1 MLRSTVICALSL
13 ALAPSLAL
21 AQSLSITSANG
32 SGDCTGT
39 SFHQAADASGRYVA
53 AEWAVAGQFPIG
65 VNRGRARCTLRFNVA
80 VTQGYKI
87 VAGGGS
93 GLANR
98 VGIVQMTHLRLNG
111 ATSGVLVESS
121 IALDNA
127 AETTA
132 SAMINGGPMTGSNLN
147 LDRPTG
153 STAYESACSTAA
165 KSTFQLS
172 AIVDAATASNYVIP
186 WPPEPYAQ
194 RETASMGGVRL
205 FYSVIPCGPS
215 RSAGAEIPVVKP

>member
-1 MLRSTVICALSL
+1 MLRPTVMIALSL
-13 ALAPSLAL
+13 ALVPSIAF

-32 SGDCTGT
+32 TGDCTGT
-39 SFHQAADASGRYVA
+39 SFHQSADASGKYVA

-80 VTQGYKI
+80 VTQGYKL

-93 GLANR
+93 GIANR
-98 VGIVQMTHLRLNG
+98 MGIAQMSYLRLNG
-111 ATSGVLVESS
+111 GTTGMLVESS
-121 IALDNA
+121 ISIDNA
-127 AETTA
+127 AAATAATTL
-132 SAMINGGPMTGSNLN
+132 NGGPTTGISLN

-153 STAYESACSTAA
+153 SAAYESACSTAA

-205 FYSVIPCGPS
+205 FYSVSLCAPS
-215 RSAGAEIPVVKP
+215 RSPGAEIPLVKP